1 MTTNEA
7 MSEIRTVMDTFVHK
21 LGAAIDA
28 EVRRQMIG
36 ALDEAIKTGTVKVE
50 DAKVATKSKTGP
62 KEGTRAV
69 AKPCPVTGVLNTHR
83 RFSYLMPEARTPEN
97 LAKYK
102 RGAKP

>member
-7 MSEIRTVMDTFVHK
+7 MSEIRDVMDTFVHK

-28 EVRRQMIG
+28 EVRRQMVTK
-36 ALDEAIKTGTVKVE
+36 LDEAIKQGDVSVR
-50 DAKVATKSKTGP
+50 DAKKTGP
-62 KEGTRAV
+62 KEGSKAQ

-102 RGAKP
+102 RGK